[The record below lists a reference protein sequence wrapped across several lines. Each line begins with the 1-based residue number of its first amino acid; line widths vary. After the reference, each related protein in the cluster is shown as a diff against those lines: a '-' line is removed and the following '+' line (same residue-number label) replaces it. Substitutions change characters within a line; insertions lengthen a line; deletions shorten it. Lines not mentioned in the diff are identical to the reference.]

1 MQENNQIPELE
12 FDEEKISYLL
22 ENADKLHQ
30 FMTKE
35 QIDSLIESLK
45 DNLSKIEEAIENLK
59 SSEDTENKD

>member
-1 MQENNQIPELE
+1 MAENNQIPELE

-22 ENADKLHQ
+22 DNADRLHQ

-45 DNLSKIEEAIENLK
+45 NNLTKIEEVIEELK
-59 SSEDTENKD
+59 SSGESDNTE